1 MGSFEKV
8 VGLDSVQERVI
19 HRFTV
24 PNSVPGDVR
33 SVGLVEMT
41 AEEELRAEQRCK
53 GASDKRAQ
61 EMTKQ
66 ALVEVNGQPVSFGD
80 FSIEKAWS
88 AMHPKLRTLVATA
101 WVKLHLAEDS
111 EVDDFFA
118 SRTSSV

>member
-1 MGSFEKV
+1 MGSFEKAI
-8 VGLDSVQERVI
+8 GLDAVQERVI

-24 PNSVPGDVR
+24 PASIPGDVR
-33 SVGLVEMT
+33 SVGMVEMT

-66 ALVEVNGQPVSFGD
+66 ALVEVNGQPVGFGD
-80 FSIEKAWS
+80 FSIEKAW
-88 AMHPKLRTLVATA
+88 AGLHPKLRTLLATA